1 MGDEK
6 DKPEPGD
13 IVILPGV
20 LGYVGTRHG
29 TKLIYARNTHLDTGR
44 AAVLAGL
51 VSEPLPMPNFDA
63 IGLSQTPALNPFPTV
78 AEEFARDTTDW
89 THVPDAIAL
98 PPSEPPLNRA
108 QRRARDRS
116 LRHRRGK

>member
-13 IVILPGV
+13 IVIEPGV
-20 LGYVGTRHG
+20 LGYVGTLRG
-29 TKLIYARNTHLDTGR
+29 SRVLFWRDTHLDIGR

-51 VSEPLPMPNFDA
+51 ATEPLPMPNFVA
-63 IGLSQTPALNPFPTV
+63 SQAPILNPLPTA
-78 AEEFARDTTDW
+78 AEEFARDATDW

-98 PPSEPPLNRA
+98 PPRDPPLNRA
-108 QRRARDRS
+108 QRRARNRS
-116 LRHRRGK
+116 LRHRRSK